1 MNDEDRDDE
10 EASKK
15 LLTKEQRLK
24 RVEKQKLKKNLLE
37 QKTLVKLCK

>member
-37 QKTLVKLCK
+37 QKTLVK